1 LEDGCSTK
9 NREENK
15 KQFFPQICQTMCF
28 FSWKIHG
35 LHFPVSSG
43 AFNCRM
49 NPAPWPLVLTCSDM
63 FWPLLARSRWFWY
76 VLTLAGGKPA
86 PRSLLHV

>member
-49 NPAPWPLVLTCSDM
+49 HPAPWPLGLTWSDM
-63 FWPLLARSRWFWY
+63 FCPLLARSRWF
-76 VLTLAGGKPA
+76 
-86 PRSLLHV
+86 